1 MYNEKNKSTQE
12 KDNEEKEITYCFAG
26 SNVPLCFC
34 GRGAE
39 FDPIAY
45 VQGSFDSVFHGTV
58 TEEFVDSLDDVDS
71 VEDYEAQY
79 EELLASIT
87 DSTLA
92 SMGITEPGEAL
103 KADTTE
109 MFRNIFNASK
119 YEVSSEAVENEDG
132 SYDVEV
138 TVYPL
143 LTYMEVCNDSDG
155 SVTAAAEGRV
165 TSDMSYDEIM
175 MVFMEELIAEINAE
189 LANPTYDE
197 PQTQTVHV
205 YIDENGYYNIDED
218 DMAEITTI
226 LMGV

>member
-1 MYNEKNKSTQE
+1 MKK
-12 KDNEEKEITYCFAG
+12 KKLLIVLLAAMCLFAFAA
-26 SNVPLCFC
+26 C
-34 GRGAE
+34 GAE

-79 EELLASIT
+79 EELLTSIT

-109 MFRNIFNASK
+109 MFKNIFNASK

-155 SVTAAAEGRV
+155 SVTAAAESRV

-197 PQTQTVHV
+197 AQTRTVHV
-205 YIDENGYYNIDED
+205 YIDEDGYYNIDED

-226 LMGV
+226 LMGVE